1 MHGGFDSLDPP
12 YRDTM
17 CGGCGVL
24 TRQFKRQRWFFRNW
38 QKTNSFHW
46 MPDQVRHDGIAYF
59 GGVECNLSIEHV
71 GPDGTENQ
79 VGNAVNCHDCTT
91 EGKAFCPANL
101 PIGEMPDDNI
111 GVFDIAKGFCFCIEP
126 PAPHAH

>member
-12 YRDTM
+12 YSDTV

-59 GGVECNLSIEHV
+59 GGVECNLSIEHI
-71 GPDGTENQ
+71 GPNEMKD
-79 VGNAVNCHDCTT
+79 T
-91 EGKAFCPANL
+91 EGDPMQKQ
-101 PIGEMPDDNI
+101 DHDND
-111 GVFDIAKGFCFCIEP
+111 GHKLDPSYLFG
-126 PAPHAH
+126 